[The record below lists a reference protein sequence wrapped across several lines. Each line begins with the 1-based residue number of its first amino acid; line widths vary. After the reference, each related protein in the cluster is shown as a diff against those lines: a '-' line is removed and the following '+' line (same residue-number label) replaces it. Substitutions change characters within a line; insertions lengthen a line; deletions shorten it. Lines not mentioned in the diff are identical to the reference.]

1 MPREPDV
8 FGHPTRPKSASVACD
23 DERDPAHVVPRHSRN
38 RIEIDAQLVGMVEVL
53 GAHRMRM
60 QLEAGEIRHPRQR
73 RRVARHDFFS
83 RAAGRKAQRH
93 DLDPRRPRL
102 RCALL
107 KEEVAVGAVGVA
119 DEHVGPSAGAA
130 QRAVGDGE
138 VVVDEIELGDAG
150 LGEQDLA
157 RIRDRHFLSR
167 DDEPFRSLLAHDVK
181 DTFRCADP
189 VLRLR

>member
-8 FGHPTRPKSASVACD
+8 FGHPTRPKSCSVAWTI
-23 DERDPAHVVPRHSRN
+23 ERDSAHVVPCHSRD
-38 RIEIDAQLVGMVEVL
+38 RIEIDAQLVGMVEVF

-60 QLEAGEIRHPRQR
+60 QLEAGEIGHPRQR
-73 RRVARHDFFS
+73 RRVSRHDFFS
-83 RAAGRKAQRH
+83 RAPGRKAQRH
-93 DLDPRRPRL
+93 DFDPRRPRL
-102 RCALL
+102 GCALL
-107 KEEVAVGAVGVA
+107 KEEVAVSAVGVA
-119 DEHVGPSAGAA
+119 DEHVGPPAGAA
-130 QRAVGDGE
+130 ERTIGDCE

-150 LGEQDLA
+150 FGEQHLA

-167 DDEPFRSLLAHDVK
+167 DDEPFWSLLAHDVK